1 MLGGFDCV
9 LLLYDLNLY
18 NIDNFFDLVLSRGR
32 YFILGCRS
40 TEVVTYLRLLVN
52 SFSMMVRMY
61 LRRSFIFFLISDTK
75 DFRRIRIM
83 VGDYSGKYFLLL
95 YLVERVLVF
104 TFLGFVLKLFALNFH
119 FFSFFFSLQ
128 VPLFDLH
135 VFLLLCGTGV
145 FQPRSFEPDR
155 YCPTSL

>member
-83 VGDYSGKYFLLL
+83 VGDYLES
-95 YLVERVLVF
+95 
-104 TFLGFVLKLFALNFH
+104 T
-119 FFSFFFSLQ
+119 SFYY
-128 VPLFDLH
+128 
-135 VFLLLCGTGV
+135 TW
-145 FQPRSFEPDR
+145 
-155 YCPTSL
+155 